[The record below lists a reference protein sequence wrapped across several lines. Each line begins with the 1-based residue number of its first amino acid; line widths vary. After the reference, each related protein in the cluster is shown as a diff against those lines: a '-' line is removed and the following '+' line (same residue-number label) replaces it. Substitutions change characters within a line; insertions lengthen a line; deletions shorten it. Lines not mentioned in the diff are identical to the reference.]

1 MITINNITDVMNYL
15 DGIKVVVFDLDDT
28 LYSEKEYVRSGY
40 HEIAKILPFIKNVED
55 KLWNFFENKKSAID
69 ELLISEN
76 CYSDDL
82 KNKCLET
89 YRNQEPSLHLY
100 PGVEDMLIK
109 LRTQGF
115 KLGMITDGRP
125 EGQRAKLKSLDIEK
139 YFDKIIITDELGGI
153 EYRKPNSLSYTI
165 MKDFF
170 NCDYKVMIY
179 VGDNLRKDFIS
190 PQNFGMKY
198 IWIHNN
204 NGLYKNDNFILKGEY
219 RI

>member
-1 MITINNITDVMNYL
+1 MIAINNITDVMNYL
-15 DGIKVVVFDLDDT
+15 DGIKVVIFDLDDT

-76 CYSDDL
+76 CFSDDL
-82 KNKCLET
+82 KNKCLEV
-89 YRNQEPSLHLY
+89 YRNQEPSLYLY

-109 LRTQGF
+109 LRKQGF

-125 EGQRAKLKSLDIEK
+125 EGQRAKLKSLDIYK

-153 EYRKPNSLSYTI
+153 EYRKPNQKSFI
-165 MKDFF
+165 MMNEYFGFNYEDMCYIGDNISKDFKGPRILNMKIVYF
-170 NCDYKVMIY
+170 KNADGIYK
-179 VGDNLRKDFIS
+179 
-190 PQNFGMKY
+190 
-198 IWIHNN
+198 
-204 NGLYKNDNFILKGEY
+204 
-219 RI
+219 